1 MNNNIT
7 SNYAMMLAIEYA
19 GFNFEDTSDRHIA
32 FGDGLYE
39 ISFRT
44 MFMAYEAYVDA
55 QSGEVLGF
63 NFEPVMPNEKHE
75 GLRRAA

>member
-7 SNYAMMLAIEYA
+7 STYAMMLAIEYA

-32 FGDGLYE
+32 FSDGLYE

-44 MFMAYEAYVDA
+44 MLMAYEAYVDA

-63 NFEPVMPNEKHE
+63 NYEPVMPNEKHE

>member
-7 SNYAMMLAIEYA
+7 STYAMMLAIEYA
-19 GFNFEDTSDRHIA
+19 GFNFEDTSDRHAA
-32 FGDGLYE
+32 FSDGLFE

-44 MFMAYEAYVDA
+44 LFMAYVDA

>member
-7 SNYAMMLAIEYA
+7 SASAMMLAIAYA
-19 GFNFEDTSDRHIA
+19 GFHFEDTSDRHA
-32 FGDGLYE
+32 ALNDGLYE

-75 GLRRAA
+75 GFRRAA

>member
-1 MNNNIT
+1 MNYNIT
-7 SNYAMMLAIEYA
+7 STRAMMLAIEYA
-19 GFNFEDTSDRHIA
+19 GFNFEDTSDRHTA
-32 FGDGLYE
+32 LNDDLYE

-44 MFMAYEAYVDA
+44 LFMAYEAYVDA

-75 GLRRAA
+75 GFRRAA

>member
-19 GFNFEDTSDRHIA
+19 GFNFEDTSDRHAA
-32 FGDGLYE
+32 FSDGLYE

-44 MFMAYEAYVDA
+44 MFMAYEAY
-55 QSGEVLGF
+55 VLGF